1 MEKKVVI
8 YGKQDCPY
16 TMRAREVYALEGFE
30 VDYRD
35 VELNQDF
42 LSEMLNYSEGRRLV
56 PVIVEADRVQ
66 VGYGG
71 AWGV

>member
-1 MEKKVVI
+1 MEKKVII
-8 YGKQDCPY
+8 YGKQGWPY
-16 TMRAREVYALEGFE
+16 TAKAREVYASESFE

-35 VELNQDF
+35 VELSQDF

-56 PVIVEADRVQ
+56 PVIVEGKRVQ

-71 AWGV
+71 TWGV

>member
-16 TMRAREVYALEGFE
+16 TMRAREVYALKGFE
-30 VDYRD
+30 VDYREG
-35 VELNQDF
+35 ELIQDF

-56 PVIVEADRVQ
+56 PVIVEAD
-66 VGYGG
+66 
-71 AWGV
+71 